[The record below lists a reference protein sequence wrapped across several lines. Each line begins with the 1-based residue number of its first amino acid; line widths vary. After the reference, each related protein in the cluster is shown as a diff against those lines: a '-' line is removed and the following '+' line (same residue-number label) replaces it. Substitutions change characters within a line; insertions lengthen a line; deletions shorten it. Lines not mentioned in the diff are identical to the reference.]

1 MRKRWEQRQRCG
13 QRCSALDKVMISP
26 SVSKVNPFHLADF
39 AALRDCSVA
48 HPTCHNLLMCGRY
61 RLSRR
66 KQIVEE
72 YLARFHENR
81 SIFYVP

>member
-1 MRKRWEQRQRCG
+1 MRKRWEQRQLCG

-48 HPTCHNLLMCGRY
+48 HPTCHNLPMCAAIDCGAESGW
-61 RLSRR
+61 SRNTSTGVNR
-66 KQIVEE
+66 GHQI
-72 YLARFHENR
+72 
-81 SIFYVP
+81 